1 MRVLICP
8 DKFKGSLSSGGV
20 AEAIARG
27 IRSVRPDWQLEL
39 LPVAD
44 GGEGTTDV
52 LCQAFHGERRAAVV
66 SDALGR
72 PVEAFYGWIG
82 GERPWAVLEMSQASG
97 LWRIEAGERDPL
109 RANTRG
115 VGELMLAAI
124 RDGATS
130 LCIGLGGSATNDGG
144 SGMARALGWQF
155 LDDAGRDLGILPGE
169 LSRLIRIVRGC
180 AVPEITLLSDVENP
194 LLGDRGA
201 TAVFGPQ
208 KGVTPNRRP
217 ILENALTRLADVT
230 EAALW
235 KSFRHIPGAGAAG
248 GLGFGLLAF
257 CGARIEMG
265 FPWLARQL
273 DLEARALQADVLITG
288 EGRLDAQTAHGK
300 APAGIA
306 ALAHKVG
313 RPVVAFAGRIE
324 VAHGFDHAYSLEEI
338 EPDPQAS
345 MARAAELLE
354 TRAAQWAGSFRK
366 APRV

>member
-1 MRVLICP
+1 
-8 DKFKGSLSSGGV
+8 
-20 AEAIARG
+20 
-27 IRSVRPDWQLEL
+27 
-39 LPVAD
+39 
-44 GGEGTTDV
+44 
-52 LCQAFHGERRAAVV
+52 
-66 SDALGR
+66 
-72 PVEAFYGWIG
+72 
-82 GERPWAVLEMSQASG
+82 
-97 LWRIEAGERDPL
+97 
-109 RANTRG
+109 
-115 VGELMLAAI
+115 
-124 RDGATS
+124 
-130 LCIGLGGSATNDGG
+130 
-144 SGMARALGWQF
+144 MARALGWQF
-155 LDDAGRDLGILPGE
+155 LDDAGCDLGVLPGE
-169 LSRLIRIVRGC
+169 LSRLSRIVRGC

-194 LLGDRGA
+194 LLGDCGA

-217 ILENALTRLADVT
+217 ILENALTQLADVT
-230 EAALW
+230 EAALG

-265 FPWLARQL
+265 FPWLARHL
-273 DLEARALQADVLITG
+273 DLEARAQQADVLITG
-288 EGRLDAQTAHGK
+288 EGCLDAQTAHGK